1 MARGVQDNCAH
12 LCRVSSFTPNRF
24 CPRKERASERGGH
37 EKTRELSTNN
47 KCNSRQSNRDDY
59 QNIKFAKVDV
69 DELKELAEELGV
81 TSTPTVQLY
90 KNGQRMD
97 ESVTPGPQAL
107 LQFIAHAQE

>member
-1 MARGVQDNCAH
+1 MVRGVKDNCTH
-12 LCRVSSFTPNRF
+12 LCRVSSFHPEQIL
-24 CPRKERASERGGH
+24 PAQRASERARGH
-37 EKTRELSTNN
+37 EKIRELSTNN